1 MRILL
6 AEDDERIAQ
15 DISGALA
22 LAGYVVE
29 WTNNGEEAWFLGD
42 TERFGAV
49 VLDLGLPK
57 LDGLSVLRQWREE
70 GRETPVLILT
80 ARGSWSERVEGIDAG
95 ADDYMSKP
103 FQIEELL
110 ARIRSVIRRSA
121 GRGSSILTIGRVS
134 LDERSMTLK
143 VDNAPIE
150 LTLLEYRLVAY
161 LMHQRGHVVSQSELS
176 DHIYGVD
183 ELSSNAMEVLVAR
196 TRRKI
201 GSGFIETRRGFG
213 YIVPEIVE

>member
-1 MRILL
+1 MRSCKTQEVSMRILL

-161 LMHQRGHVVSQSELS
+161 LMHQRGHVVS
-176 DHIYGVD
+176 
-183 ELSSNAMEVLVAR
+183 
-196 TRRKI
+196 
-201 GSGFIETRRGFG
+201 
-213 YIVPEIVE
+213 